1 MKMKR
6 KGMKNSAQK
15 NVTIKVAAKY
25 PCATN
30 GTRRPCPL
38 HCTKCFYEVIYCQN

>member
-1 MKMKR
+1 MEMKR

-15 NVTIKVAAKY
+15 NVTVKVAAKY